1 MTDNN
6 TSKDSNAGSGG
17 IVPEA
22 SEVIEGT
29 NLVANRGGRPK
40 GSINIHSKASV
51 KKLQELGYD
60 PIEEL
65 VAYVKEVDEAL
76 AEMADSKKGTAAH
89 AQLMNNKFNA
99 INALMRYGYSPTAL
113 QSEQKEEV
121 QKNPIA
127 ITLTTASDSTTTV
140 SVGDS
145 GKTLEVSSEEGA
157 EGSEPRH

>member
-1 MTDNN
+1 MTDN
-6 TSKDSNAGSGG
+6 KDSNAGSGG
-17 IVPEA
+17 VVPEA
-22 SEVIEGT
+22 SEKIEGT

-65 VAYVKEVDEAL
+65 VSYIKEVDESL
-76 AEMADSKKGTAAH
+76 AAMADSKKGTAAH

-113 QSEQKEEV
+113 QSEDKHESVE
-121 QKNPIA
+121 KTPIA
-127 ITLTTASDSTTTV
+127 ITTMSPTEARQGVLCPV
-140 SVGDS
+140 PQLISVH
-145 GKTLEVSSEEGA
+145 KN
-157 EGSEPRH
+157 

>member
-1 MTDNN
+1 MTDKNPD
-6 TSKDSNAGSGG
+6 KGSGG
-17 IVPEA
+17 VVPEA

-51 KKLQELGYD
+51 KKLQDLGYD

-65 VAYVKEVDEAL
+65 VAYIREVDVAL
-76 AEMADSKKGTAAH
+76 SEMTQSKLGTAAH

-113 QSEQKEEV
+113 QSEDKGEQTEKT
-121 QKNPIA
+121 PIA
-127 ITLTTASDSTTTV
+127 ITLTTASDTSTTV

-145 GKTLEVSSEEGA
+145 KGSVDSSVEDSGK
-157 EGSEPRH
+157 PN

>member
-1 MTDNN
+1 MTDN
-6 TSKDSNAGSGG
+6 KDLDAGSGAM
-17 IVPEA
+17 VPEA
-22 SEVIEGT
+22 SEKIEGT

-65 VAYVKEVDEAL
+65 VGYIKEVDESL
-76 AEMADSKKGTAAH
+76 AAMSDSKKGTAAH

-113 QSEQKEEV
+113 QTEDKGESVER
-121 QKNPIA
+121 NPIA

-145 GKTLEVSSEEGA
+145 GKTLEVSREDSA
-157 EGSEPRH
+157 EGFKPN

>member
-1 MTDNN
+1 MTDN
-6 TSKDSNAGSGG
+6 KDLDKGSGK
-17 IVPEA
+17 PA
-22 SEVIEGT
+22 TEVSAEGLHGGT
-29 NLVANRGGRPK
+29 LNRGGRPK
-40 GSINIHSKASV
+40 GSKSIYSKESV

-65 VAYVKEVDEAL
+65 VGYIREVDEAL

-113 QSEQKEEV
+113 QSEDKGEQNEKT
-121 QKNPIA
+121 PIA
-127 ITLTTASDSTTTV
+127 ITLTTASDTSTTV

-145 GKTLEVSSEEGA
+145 KGSVDSSVGD
-157 EGSEPRH
+157 SKPN